1 MVKIDFEMAHSFNA
15 TAYAAIRIEDP
26 NHVAELR
33 ADAIAAYRPQNS
45 QELFACERIA
55 IAQAKLFRCGILDAG
70 FHNSFLNEC
79 LRPDGMPHNLVL
91 SEVARDVEVRA
102 MQNRALCL
110 TTGLDRLTRESD
122 AFKIYMRYADHC
134 RREYREA
141 REEMRDLMKLRDT
154 LTEPQLEI
162 PDPIPSELMPPPPPE
177 SECQDLSVYDPNVRV
192 MTPLWPH
199 QRFRFKRTQ
208 SRARKSANP
217 DDVPESVRKY
227 RASQGRPPNG

>member
-1 MVKIDFEMAHSFNA
+1 MLKIDFEMAHTFNA

-79 LRPDGMPHNLVL
+79 IRPDGMPHNLVL

-122 AFKIYMRYADHC
+122 AFKIYLRYADHC

-141 REEMRDLMKLRDT
+141 REEMRDLVKLRDS
-154 LTEPQLEI
+154 LAEPQLEI

-177 SECQDLSVYDPNVRV
+177 NECEDASVYDPNVRV
-192 MTPLWPH
+192 MTPLWPD
-199 QRFRFKRTQ
+199 QRTRFKRTQ
-208 SRARKSANP
+208 PGFRGYPPGNE
-217 DDVPESVRKY
+217 VPEPIRKY
-227 RASQGRPPNG
+227 GTSQAKPPTE